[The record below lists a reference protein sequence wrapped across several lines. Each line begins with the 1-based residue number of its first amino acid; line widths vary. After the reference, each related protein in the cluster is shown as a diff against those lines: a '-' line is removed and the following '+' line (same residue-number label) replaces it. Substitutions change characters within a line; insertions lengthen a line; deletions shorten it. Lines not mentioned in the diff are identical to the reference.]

1 MIESTL
7 DEPAAG
13 SEAFPI
19 GVVAPGAFFLLF
31 FHVEKENQEKQF
43 RLACGW
49 RDLRLFFVVACRR
62 SDPVDNPLR
71 LAGKRTPPA
80 TTTAKGEKKTFQ
92 FYKEQQRRQP
102 QKKKKKQYE
111 TRRPNQNPIHSIG
124 GLPAF
129 FFLFFFYSIP
139 LPPPHSVG
147 LVSHARFVIFS
158 PFNSVTAAHL
168 HDFDTFH
175 NLCCAFDR
183 VVPSFT
189 EFYLPLP
196 GSTGFYRVLLGF
208 TGFLLGFTWFHWVLL
223 CFTAFYWV
231 SLGFTMLYW
240 VLLGC
245 TGLNLIF
252 IFNWMAFHTVWLRAL
267 LFYG

>member
-102 QKKKKKQYE
+102 QKKEE
-111 TRRPNQNPIHSIG
+111 TIRNETTESKSHSFNWWVARI
-124 GLPAF
+124 LFPL
-129 FFLFFFYSIP
+129 FFLLDSPSTPP
-139 LPPPHSVG
+139 LRRT
-147 LVSHARFVIFS
+147 RFTRSFRHIFS
-158 PFNSVTAAHL
+158 L
-168 HDFDTFH
+168 
-175 NLCCAFDR
+175 
-183 VVPSFT
+183 
-189 EFYLPLP
+189 
-196 GSTGFYRVLLGF
+196 
-208 TGFLLGFTWFHWVLL
+208 
-223 CFTAFYWV
+223 
-231 SLGFTMLYW
+231 
-240 VLLGC
+240 
-245 TGLNLIF
+245 
-252 IFNWMAFHTVWLRAL
+252 
-267 LFYG
+267 